1 LIKSNILYPLVSSDC
16 IGSAFNAKGIM
27 QCPNCRTI
35 ENGNWLYAN
44 GSRSSQDVNNDEW
57 GYDDLYDHGHSE
69 LATFVVR
76 ELKILNFVRMFLWAF
91 FIGTGH

>member
-1 LIKSNILYPLVSSDC
+1 LVSSDC

-27 QCPNCRTI
+27 QCPNCRTV
-35 ENGNWLYAN
+35 ENGNWLYAT

-76 ELKILNFVRMFLWAF
+76 ELKDSHFFAYVFMGFLHWDWALILAY
-91 FIGTGH
+91 

>member
-1 LIKSNILYPLVSSDC
+1 
-16 IGSAFNAKGIM
+16 M
-27 QCPNCRTI
+27 QCPNCRTV

-76 ELKILNFVRMFLWAF
+76 ELLTQICGDVINTQQAGRS
-91 FIGTGH
+91 